1 MRFGP
6 ITGLLATAMAA
17 VLLAAC
23 GGGGGKDTTPDAFD
37 FGVLDNA
44 APGIFHLSQAIT
56 VSGVSA
62 GVDIPITI
70 EGEGCAY
77 STGDG
82 FSTETGN
89 VRNGDIVRVL
99 LKAPAAPE
107 TEAACTVDIGGITGS
122 FTLTTGTNAFAMN
135 VIPGHLVFTWAGFN
149 GVGNYQL
156 LRVNNASGETEMVA
170 NILGN
175 VNSYKLGIPVHL
187 TDWHNDRF
195 RLVACNAPGC
205 NTVPEHEAALEQ
217 PLSIGAI
224 HYLKA
229 SDAATSGYFGYSV
242 ALDGDRLA
250 VGAPGAREGRG
261 AVYIFRRENGEW
273 KQEAFLESDSS
284 QVGTSFGGKLALKG
298 DLLAI
303 GAPLENVTMAG
314 NQTAERAGAVHIYR
328 YQQEWQK
335 IDHLTG
341 NEAGAQF
348 GSAIAIHGDII
359 AIGAPYEDGDEA
371 SQPGNNNLQDSGAVY
386 VYRYAS
392 ETETWQPEAFIE
404 RSQPAQDELFGY
416 ALAASEGL
424 VVIGA
429 PLVDAA
435 TGSGAVQNSGA
446 VFVFRYEDGEWR
458 EAQLLAAET
467 PQANAYFGTSL
478 ALDGGLLA
486 VGAPRDVGTD
496 AYEGAVYV
504 YALGE
509 DGFEPGLRLAPP
521 LPKSNYDFGMQVA
534 LSGHRL
540 AVSAPYEAS
549 NATGVGGDMDNEDAT
564 DAGAVHVFELRDNE
578 WRHVSYVKAGN
589 TGAGDY
595 FGDTALAMDGETL
608 AVGAWGEDGEND
620 ALQYS
625 GAIYVY

>member
-6 ITGLLATAMAA
+6 ITGLLAAALTAA
-17 VLLAAC
+17 LLAAC
-23 GGGGGKDTTPDAFD
+23 GGGGGKGGDDNPGGSKDTTPDAFD

-62 GVDIPITI
+62 DVDIPITI

-77 STGDG
+77 STGGG

-107 TEAACTVDIGGITGS
+107 TEAACTVDIGGIAGS
-122 FTLTTGTNAFAMN
+122 FTLTTGRNAFAMD
-135 VIPGHLVFTWAGFN
+135 VIPGHLVFTWARFN

-273 KQEAFLESDSS
+273 IEDTVLFLESS
-284 QVGTSFGGKLALKG
+284 QSGDDFGYRVALKG
-298 DLLAI
+298 NLLAI
-303 GAPLENVTMAG
+303 GAPSENVTMAG
-314 NQTAERAGAVHIYR
+314 NQTAERAGAVHIYQ

-341 NEAGAQF
+341 NQAGAQF

-359 AIGAPYEDGDEA
+359 AIGAPYEDDDEA
-371 SQPGNNNLQDSGAVY
+371 NQPGNKLQNSGAVY

-392 ETETWQPEAFIE
+392 ETETWQHEAFIK

-416 ALAASEGL
+416 ALAAGEGL

-467 PQANAYFGTSL
+467 PQANAHFGTSL

-486 VGAPRDVGTD
+486 VGAPTD

-549 NATGVGGDMDNEDAT
+549 NATGVGGAWTMKTPRTQARCMSSSCAT
-564 DAGAVHVFELRDNE
+564 TNGGT
-578 WRHVSYVKAGN
+578 S
-589 TGAGDY
+589 T
-595 FGDTALAMDGETL
+595 T
-608 AVGAWGEDGEND
+608 
-620 ALQYS
+620 
-625 GAIYVY
+625 